1 MAQARS
7 RRVEK
12 KWNDM
17 VEAEAAE
24 SRRLGLQMSRALV
37 ALHHFD
43 GPEGCFPAL
52 KTIAGAADVS
62 VGTVLEAIRR
72 AEEMGYLVVVRS
84 QTEMVARGSRVVPVR
99 RPNRY
104 FFRLPE
110 AAVPHKDAGLE
121 WRAAWRAAW
130 WAAKNARRRP
140 DSSLRCVN
148 TVPNSFPFESDDAA
162 PAWGFGKFCM
172 PSAGLAAL
180 RVARAAALG
189 VSG

>member
-1 MAQARS
+1 
-7 RRVEK
+7 
-12 KWNDM
+12 
-17 VEAEAAE
+17 
-24 SRRLGLQMSRALV
+24 
-37 ALHHFD
+37 
-43 GPEGCFPAL
+43 
-52 KTIAGAADVS
+52 
-62 VGTVLEAIRR
+62 
-72 AEEMGYLVVVRS
+72 
-84 QTEMVARGSRVVPVR
+84 MVARGSRVVPVR